1 MYQHLRPYQSSKIV
15 IKGIITIGRKRNR
28 EIVRDERFL
37 KKEIKK
43 NKIKKKRTTRTD
55 IILWFYLIRWPKRC
69 ITFQMQ
75 NLFAI
80 RNRIF
85 EWFLFI
91 LFLRFL
97 KDSFTCSKTLLR
109 KLLSIIRNVRKF
121 HSCPTN
127 NDNHWPR
134 STEDRPICTI
144 NRSFILREI
153 DQSNLRSVRD

>member
-1 MYQHLRPYQSSKIV
+1 MISKLGLVRDDVMYQHLRPYQSSKIV
-15 IKGIITIGRKRNR
+15 IKGTITIGRKRNR

-43 NKIKKKRTTRTD
+43 NEIKKRAN
-55 IILWFYLIRWPKRC
+55 YENGY
-69 ITFQMQ
+69 
-75 NLFAI
+75 NLVVLSNSMTKEMRNIPNAEIAI

-85 EWFLFI
+85 ERFLFI
-91 LFLRFL
+91 YFIFAIFL

-127 NDNHWPR
+127 NDNH
-134 STEDRPICTI
+134 
-144 NRSFILREI
+144 
-153 DQSNLRSVRD
+153 